1 MNVDGVNKLT
11 LELIHELGMCTVE
24 DLNELRILW
33 ESELI
38 RLGRSQCVI
47 NYCNTM
53 VDLVIEK
60 KLKYSTKSQSE

>member
-1 MNVDGVNKLT
+1 MSIDEVNKLQM
-11 LELIHELGMCTVE
+11 ELIQELKGCSIE
-24 DLNELRILW
+24 ELRELRILW

-47 NYCNTM
+47 NYCNTI